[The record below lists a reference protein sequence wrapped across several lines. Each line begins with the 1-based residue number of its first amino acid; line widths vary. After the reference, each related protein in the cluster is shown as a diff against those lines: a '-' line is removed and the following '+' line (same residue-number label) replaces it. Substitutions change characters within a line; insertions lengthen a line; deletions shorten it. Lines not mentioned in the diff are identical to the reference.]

1 MVEYMKM
8 YAAGTAG
15 FLLLATL
22 GLSAAAQTA
31 GPEFST
37 ALSPASVTL
46 PQNSVTSVT
55 LTIESAERAV
65 FAITVTGLPEGV
77 QAQALS
83 GHTGINTVVLRSSS
97 AAQTGTFAVQ
107 ITASA
112 ENNSQTQLLALLVK
126 PAPITPQWEYNVLVA
141 NSYEEFLSQSNDLG
155 SQGWELVSVTFRES
169 DAPHFVGFFKRVK
182 R

>member
-1 MVEYMKM
+1 MKTRIFCAWFFFMSAMV
-8 YAAGTAG
+8 
-15 FLLLATL
+15 
-22 GLSAAAQTA
+22 LSSVAQTA
-31 GPEFST
+31 PEFST
-37 ALSPASVTL
+37 ALSPASATL

-55 LTIESAERAV
+55 LTIESEERPS

-83 GHTGINTVVLRSSS
+83 GHVGINTIVLRSSS
-97 AAQTGTFAVQ
+97 TAQTGTFAVR

-112 ENNSQTQLLALLVK
+112 GNNTQTQLLALVVK

-141 NSYEEFLSQSNDLG
+141 NSYEEFLSQANDLG
-155 SQGWELVSVTFRES
+155 SQSWELVSVSFREN
-169 DAPHFVGFFKRVK
+169 DVPHFVGFFKRIK